1 MEEYKKSYKGLV
13 IWLILYM
20 AAFFVPVFLPAEV
33 KLITLL
39 CYNIMIIGCAVLTY
53 MIYKNEKIYWY
64 SGIFYEDAAKMTSPQ
79 RKAYAFKM
87 FKRFAVFAVL
97 YVIYSVIAYV
107 TGVHS
112 GVNLAV
118 ASIGLVGV
126 ALSTLNIKL
135 E

>member
-53 MIYKNEKIYWY
+53 MIYKNEKIFFVKKGNTYL
-64 SGIFYEDAAKMTSPQ
+64 STTKI
-79 RKAYAFKM
+79 
-87 FKRFAVFAVL
+87 
-97 YVIYSVIAYV
+97 IYSEDIAIYF
-107 TGVHS
+107 
-112 GVNLAV
+112 NA
-118 ASIGLVGV
+118 
-126 ALSTLNIKL
+126 
-135 E
+135 